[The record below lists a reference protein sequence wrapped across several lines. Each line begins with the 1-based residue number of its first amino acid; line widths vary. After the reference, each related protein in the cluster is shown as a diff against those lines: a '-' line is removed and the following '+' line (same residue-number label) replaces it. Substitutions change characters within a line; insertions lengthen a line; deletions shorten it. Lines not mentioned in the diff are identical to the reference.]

1 MEPSVSHSRLAPNQ
15 VRPLVLSRKDIEDMA
30 RVRELAR
37 IGIGFS
43 SQYLKRAT
51 QVAMDAIASIDSSA
65 MDAWTPQPFGS
76 NVAAPAAISTSSIVA
91 PIQFLQT
98 WLPGFIKV
106 ITAARKIDELC
117 GIETIGN
124 WRDEWVVA
132 GMVEPMG
139 AIDVYKDSTN
149 IPLSD
154 WNVNWVNR
162 TVVRFESGIQVG
174 RLEQARSA
182 AALINSDAEKRSASM
197 LRLEIWRNLV
207 GFYGFNSGNNNTYG
221 LLNDPLLLAYTT
233 VAAGA
238 AGYTWAV
245 KTFLEI
251 TQDIITAMNQ
261 LQTQSQD
268 VIDPETADTTLAI
281 PMAVAQQLSKLNELG
296 SLSVRMWLRQTY
308 PKCRIVSSPQ
318 FDSANGGSNV
328 FYLWANSVEDG
339 GTDDKRTF
347 AQIVPTKFMALGVE
361 QRAKSYIED
370 FTNATAGIFL
380 KRPYAVTRWSGI

>member
-1 MEPSVSHSRLAPNQ
+1 MQPSVVHSQLAPHQ
-15 VRPLVLSRKDIEDMA
+15 VRQLVLSAKDISSMEA
-30 RVRELAR
+30 VRSLEK
-37 IGIGFS
+37 IGIGFTDG
-43 SQYLKRAT
+43 YLNKAT
-51 QVAMDAIASIDSSA
+51 QAA
-65 MDAWTPQPFGS
+65 MDAWTPQPFGT
-76 NVAAPAAISTSSIVA
+76 NVAAPSAITTSSIVA
-91 PIQFLQT
+91 PIQFLQN

-106 ITAARKIDELC
+106 LTAARKIDELC

-132 GMVEPMG
+132 GIVEPMG
-139 AIDVYKDSTN
+139 NIDVYRDSTN

-154 WNVNWVNR
+154 WNVNWEQR
-162 TVVRFESGIQVG
+162 TVIRFESGILVG

-182 AALINSDAEKRSASM
+182 AAMINSDAEKRAAAV

-207 GFYGFNSGNNNTYG
+207 GFYGFNAGNNNTYG
-221 LLNDPLLLAYTT
+221 LLNDPGLLAYTT

-238 AGYTWAV
+238 AGSTWAV

-251 TQDIITAMNQ
+251 TQDIITAMNT

-268 VIDPETADTTLAI
+268 NIDPFEQDTTLAI
-281 PMAVAQQLSKLNELG
+281 PMQVAQQLSKLNELG
-296 SLSVRMWLRQTY
+296 TLSVRMWLKDTY
-308 PKCRIVSSPQ
+308 PKCRIVSAPQ
-318 FDSANGGSNV
+318 FGAANGGSNV

-347 AQIVPTKFMALGVE
+347 AQVVPTKFMALGVE

-370 FTNATAGIFL
+370 FTNATAGIFV
-380 KRPYAVTRWSGI
+380 KRPYAITRWSGI